1 MKRTVSKLLVALLMM
16 TMVMALVSCGG
27 GSKSEYVGT
36 WHATEISAY
45 GVTMT
50 PEDAGMEFT
59 MEIKDDGTITATTNG
74 EDDGAGTWEETDSGI
89 NISDDTGETIDGTL
103 EDGVLTIN
111 LYGVEIK
118 MEKE

>member
-59 MEIKDDGTITATTNG
+59 MEIKDDGPSPLPPTA
-74 EDDGAGTWEETDSGI
+74 
-89 NISDDTGETIDGTL
+89 
-103 EDGVLTIN
+103 
-111 LYGVEIK
+111 K
-118 MEKE
+118 MTVRAPGKRPTAVSTSPMTPAKRSTAHSKTVS

>member
-1 MKRTVSKLLVALLMM
+1 MSTSTRELWFGDLVV
-16 TMVMALVSCGG
+16 TDYCD
-27 GSKSEYVGT
+27 
-36 WHATEISAY
+36 
-45 GVTMT
+45 GVI
-50 PEDAGMEFT
+50 T
-59 MEIKDDGTITATTNG
+59 MEIKSDGTLTATTNG

>member
-36 WHATEISAY
+36 WNATEISAY
-45 GVTMT
+45 GVTMS

-74 EDDGAGTWEETDSGI
+74 EDDGAGTWEETESGI
-89 NISDDTGETIDGTL
+89 SISDDTGETIDGTL

>member
-1 MKRTVSKLLVALLMM
+1 MKKTVSKLLVALLLM
-16 TMVMALVSCGG
+16 TTLFALVSCG

-36 WHATEISAY
+36 WNAVEIEAY

-59 MEIKDDGTITATTNG
+59 VEIKSDGTLTATTNG
-74 EDDGAGTWEETDSGI
+74 EDDGAGKWEETENGI
-89 NISDDTGETIDGTL
+89 TITDDTGEALDASLNDDGQL
-103 EDGVLTIN
+103 VLN

>member
-1 MKRTVSKLLVALLMM
+1 MSLVKKFIAI
-16 TMVMALVSCGG
+16 
-27 GSKSEYVGT
+27 Y
-36 WHATEISAY
+36 
-45 GVTMT
+45 
-50 PEDAGMEFT
+50 
-59 MEIKDDGTITATTNG
+59 
-74 EDDGAGTWEETDSGI
+74 TWEETDSGI

>member
-1 MKRTVSKLLVALLMM
+1 MTIFDSAIIPAMHHLPIIVLASFLGFLFPAGAQTIKNASYSTVA
-16 TMVMALVSCGG
+16 
-27 GSKSEYVGT
+27 
-36 WHATEISAY
+36 H
-45 GVTMT
+45 
-50 PEDAGMEFT
+50 
-59 MEIKDDGTITATTNG
+59 IKDDGTITATTNG